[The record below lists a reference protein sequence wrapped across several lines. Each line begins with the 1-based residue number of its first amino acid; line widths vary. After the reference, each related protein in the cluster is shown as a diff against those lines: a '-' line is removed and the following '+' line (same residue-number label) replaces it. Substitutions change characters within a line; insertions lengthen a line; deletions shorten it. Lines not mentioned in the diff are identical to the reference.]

1 MGEGGHRELG
11 SYRSLG
17 RHVVTHV
24 VTYVEDYRYLNRHR
38 KL

>member
-11 SYRSLG
+11 SYRGLG
-17 RHVVTHV
+17 RHI
-24 VTYVEDYRYLNRHR
+24 VTYVEDCRYLNRHR